1 MSQPRLYV
9 TLDTTGS
16 ATLPPGCGLGSPDP
30 LSPYFRPLERSQL
43 PAGSILLILKL
54 VELRLEVELLSLVQ
68 RGAFLLR
75 KMDPIATGLGPLDSL
90 LQRLTQLL
98 GTHA

>member
-16 ATLPPGCGLGSPDP
+16 ATFPPRCGLGSPNP

-43 PAGSILLILKL
+43 PTGSILLMLKL

-68 RGAFLLR
+68 RGAFFLR
-75 KMDPIATGLGPLDSL
+75 KMDPISTDLGPLDPL
-90 LQRLTQLL
+90 FQRLTQLF
-98 GTHA
+98 